1 MTNISS
7 YTEKI
12 GKVNNSII
20 NTFIDESNFEES
32 QYTGNTVQKSELNG
46 KLDASNAQ
54 ESFTVL
60 SALDDPA
67 ELPIEIEGV
76 CGVTKQLNVLGLLSN
91 NTNSEEVTKRSVK
104 NFSLPNIG
112 LDTVIKLGDKSY
124 EYSGGEEWKPMS
136 PSLRW
141 QRSMASENAT
151 ITSSSLPIQ
160 RGKMNSPNIIRE
172 LENELEKTKGTIILN
187 STGEKF
193 YDYNSGKYREAKAV
207 WTDEPLKPIL
217 CKAQTDK
224 KSNKYQNPEMTRSIT
239 NNSKDSI
246 SNIIY
251 SNMDV
256 PEAKMTTMEK
266 FGNIKVPIRSTSS
279 MMTFAAERAKNS
291 QSEKDSKIE
300 LDILNMIDPMQDK
313 ILDKTLLNN
322 KSAMST
328 MESIPENIP
337 IESSK
342 FNNNNEI
349 LYKPYINEELR
360 KKILG
365 KKLKSGDMKMQG
377 ALDKK
382 EIKQIKT
389 KFEKKYGVTLNN
401 EIDLEVI
408 SESLISTEKFKKHIN
423 VTKQLETLKTSIGWF
438 DCQDKE
444 NEDFQ
449 CIRNDASEKRSK
461 EKESLINRIIDNT
474 TSYPCFDEV
483 LFQNSFRV
491 QDPSRCNKVTQITL
505 AQDATTVPDS
515 TEMLLGIHKKQYTPP
530 ISDKLPTGL
539 PAHIQDPRIVWKQEF
554 QSIPYDS
561 IANLVSKID
570 HGTWDEIENDL
581 VINSFTSMGLKSYLT
596 FKSHSSINLR
606 EFAYNSL
613 YSLEAPINVSPSPLP
628 PLASPNGR
636 CKLDTN
642 TTKPSTNP
650 STNPSINP
658 STAIKSNYLTPSSA
672 FQLPT
677 TGKSR
682 IDVTTINYIPEYEA
696 FEMKLWK
703 NYNYPLHV
711 ANTGKIKKYKLGKF
725 DKFKPITMNQ
735 LVGMADIWQKEIDAQ
750 TTEQKKG
757 LKLLE
762 GTHEESASADTYIE
776 KLTSVVLDEYS
787 KLDKKDINNLFDVL
801 VSNNVPTIPKSSVA
815 PKTKYDEFGYRKM
828 GMVPGR
834 SALYSFKDMNY
845 PGRRIMRE
853 DLSFGRRKRQV
864 KVGGLKDEKG
874 AISPTLQNKRNVTPD
889 KHTNKNALNVD
900 LDEYAT
906 DEESSLSQSIL
917 HKIKKPHLL
926 THKGLD
932 RDEFE
937 QIDQESELY
946 EDDISVLDEY
956 YDEEDEYISD
966 LDESVDYHTIC
977 RSIDVTEWEPT
988 NLILTR
994 VLFKSMKSIYVTLA
1008 TVFFRNFKSKYRIE
1022 IYELGEHTIIV
1033 WIDRDRIKFKERLL
1047 SCFTLK
1053 QDKLKVKGGIYFT
1066 PDAEISPIE
1075 PCADIPGNFVFQVS
1089 GVSLAHILLKNEPKK
1104 KLEMIED
1111 FTSQVNL
1118 RKEVSFYDSEDSNS
1132 IKEDVK
1138 QEVDKKKSIHGGL
1151 EINTEN
1157 DKIAEGINIQSFVPA
1172 MNSNEITGN
1181 NTIAILTTDIKL
1193 QGLMP
1198 IALKGEPKITVRFSL
1213 RRDRLVLWRSVR
1225 CQIWRCQ
1232 YIDLCYKY
1240 NLVPAKKVVSYITN
1254 AFSRVRHGA
1263 PLDMSGIPYQY
1274 EIFSHCLNI
1283 ALVHQ
1288 EPKEISFRGCY
1299 MNDEGLSQI
1308 FILLKQFKSI
1318 FKLDFGINDLT
1329 IKSAPLVLEIVR
1341 NSKCKK
1347 LLLDFNHFGPSKTK
1361 RDFAQFLRHLLFSCE
1376 IKVLDF
1382 SRNRINGRCIDFF
1395 DTIIGSLP
1403 FRNKTLEK
1411 LIWCS
1416 NDNTQPEIETLVLAL
1431 QPICISLNMVVVGGN
1446 PIERVDAIKRRFKPI
1461 QMSME
1466 DLTVAYLKT
1475 EERES
1480 LDHD

>member
-1 MTNISS
+1 MKSISS

-20 NTFIDESNFEES
+20 NTFIDESDFEES
-32 QYTGNTVQKSELNG
+32 QYTESTAQKSKFNG
-46 KLDASNAQ
+46 TLDANNAQ
-54 ESFTVL
+54 ESFMIL

-91 NTNSEEVTKRSVK
+91 DTNSEQVTKKNVK
-104 NFSLPNIG
+104 NFLFPNIG
-112 LDTVIKLGDKSY
+112 LDTVTKLGDKSY
-124 EYSGGEEWKPMS
+124 EYLGGEEWKPMS

-141 QRSMASENAT
+141 QRSIASENAAV
-151 ITSSSLPIQ
+151 ISSSLSIQ

-172 LENELEKTKGTIILN
+172 LENELGKTKGSIILN

-193 YDYNSGKYREAKAV
+193 YDYNSGKYRKAKAV
-207 WTDEPLKPIL
+207 WTDEPLKPIF
-217 CKAQTDK
+217 CKTQADK
-224 KSNKYQNPEMTRSIT
+224 KSDIYKDSETTESIT
-239 NNSKDSI
+239 NDNKNSI

-256 PEAKMTTMEK
+256 PEAKIITMEK

-279 MMTFAAERAKNS
+279 MMTFAAEKAES
-291 QSEKDSKIE
+291 LQSEKDGKIE
-300 LDILNMIDPMQDK
+300 LDILNMIDPMQNK
-313 ILDKTLLNN
+313 ILDKTLND

-328 MESIPENIP
+328 MESISENIP
-337 IESSK
+337 IKSSK

-349 LYKPYINEELR
+349 SYKSYINEELR

-365 KKLKSGDMKMQG
+365 KKLKSGDIRMQE
-377 ALDKK
+377 AFDKK

-389 KFEKKYGVTLNN
+389 KFEKKHGITLND
-401 EIDLEVI
+401 EIDLEMI

-438 DCQDKE
+438 NCQDYTKDKNLQCLR
-444 NEDFQ
+444 NE
-449 CIRNDASEKRSK
+449 ASEKKFK
-461 EKESLINRIIDNT
+461 EKESLVNRIIDNT

-491 QDPSRCNKVTQITL
+491 QDPSKYNKVTQITL
-505 AQDATTVPDS
+505 SQDATTVPDS

-539 PAHIQDPRIVWKQEF
+539 PAHIQDPRIIWKQEF

-561 IANLVSKID
+561 IANLVSKIH
-570 HGTWDEIENDL
+570 HGTWDKIENDL
-581 VINSFTSMGLKSYLT
+581 VINSFSSMGLKSYLT
-596 FKSHSSINLR
+596 FKSHSSINLK
-606 EFAYNSL
+606 EFVYNPL

-628 PLASPNGR
+628 PIVNPNGT
-636 CKLDTN
+636 CKLN
-642 TTKPSTNP
+642 IITTKPSSTNP
-650 STNPSINP
+650 ST
-658 STAIKSNYLTPSSA
+658 AVKSNYLTPSSA
-672 FQLPT
+672 SQLPT
-677 TGKSR
+677 IEKPQ

-711 ANTGKIKKYKLGKF
+711 ANTGKIKKYKLGKV
-725 DKFKPITMNQ
+725 DKFKPITMSQ
-735 LVGMADIWQKEIDAQ
+735 LVGMADMWQEEVNIQ
-750 TTEQKKG
+750 TTERRTG

-762 GTHEESASADTYIE
+762 GAHKGFISADTYIE
-776 KLTSVVLDEYS
+776 KLTSVILDEYT
-787 KLDKKDINNLFDVL
+787 KLDKKNLNNLFDML
-801 VSNNVPTIPKSSVA
+801 VSSNVPTIPKSSVN
-815 PKTKYDEFGYRKM
+815 PKAKYDEFGYGKM
-828 GMVPGR
+828 GVVPGR
-834 SALYSFKDMNY
+834 SALYSFKDMNMNH
-845 PGRRIMRE
+845 PGRRNMKE
-853 DLSFGRRKRQV
+853 DLSFGRRRRQM
-864 KVGGLKDEKG
+864 KVGGFKDEKG
-874 AISPTLQNKRNVTPD
+874 VISPTSPNRRNITRD
-889 KHTNKNALNVD
+889 RRANKNALIVD
-900 LDEYAT
+900 FDEYAT
-906 DEESSLSQSIL
+906 DEDSSLSQSIL
-917 HKIKKPHLL
+917 HKIKRPHLL
-926 THKGLD
+926 THRGLD
-932 RDEFE
+932 GDEFGP
-937 QIDQESELY
+937 IDQETELY
-946 EDDISVLDEY
+946 DDDISVLDEY

-977 RSIDVTEWEPT
+977 RSIDVVEWEPT

-994 VLFKSMKSIYVTLA
+994 VLFKSMKSRYVTLA
-1008 TVFFRNFKSKYRIE
+1008 TIFFRNFKSKYRIE

-1033 WIDRDRIKFKERLL
+1033 WIDRDRIKFKKRLL

-1066 PDAEISPIE
+1066 PDAVISPIE

-1089 GVSLAHILLKNEPKK
+1089 GVSLAHILLRNEPKK
-1104 KLEMIED
+1104 KLETIKE
-1111 FTSQVNL
+1111 FTSHVNL
-1118 RKEVSFYDSEDSNS
+1118 KKEVSFYDSEDSNS

-1138 QEVDKKKSIHGGL
+1138 QEVDRKTSIHGGL
-1151 EINTEN
+1151 EINTE
-1157 DKIAEGINIQSFVPA
+1157 DKIAEGIDVKLLVPA
-1172 MNSNEITGN
+1172 MNNNEITGN
-1181 NTIAILTTDIKL
+1181 NTVAVFTTNKKL

-1240 NLVPAKKVVSYITN
+1240 NLIPAKKIVSYITN

-1263 PLDMSGIPYQY
+1263 PLNMSGIPYQY
-1274 EIFSHCLNI
+1274 EVFSHCLNI

-1318 FKLDFGINDLT
+1318 FKLDFGMNDLT

-1376 IKVLDF
+1376 IKVLNF

-1395 DTIIGSLP
+1395 DTIIGNFP

-1416 NDNTQPEIETLVLAL
+1416 NNNTQPEIETLVLAL
-1431 QPICISLNMVVVGGN
+1431 QPTCISLNVVVVGGN

-1466 DLTVAYLKT
+1466 DITVAYLKT
-1475 EERES
+1475 EEKEP
-1480 LDHD
+1480 LDRD

>member
-1 MTNISS
+1 MRNISS

-20 NTFIDESNFEES
+20 NTFIDESDFEES
-32 QYTGNTVQKSELNG
+32 QYTKNTVQKSELNG
-46 KLDASNAQ
+46 KLDASNIQ

-60 SALDDPA
+60 SALNDPA
-67 ELPIEIEGV
+67 ELPIEIEEV
-76 CGVTKQLNVLGLLSN
+76 CGVAKQSHVLELSSN
-91 NTNSEEVTKRSVK
+91 NTNSEQVTKRSI
-104 NFSLPNIG
+104 NFLLPNIG
-112 LDTVIKLGDKSY
+112 LDTVTKLGDKSY
-124 EYSGGEEWKPMS
+124 EYSGGGEWKPMS

-141 QRSMASENAT
+141 QRSMASQNAA
-151 ITSSSLPIQ
+151 IMSSSLSMQ

-193 YDYNSGKYREAKAV
+193 YDYNSGKYRKAKAV

-217 CKAQTDK
+217 YKTQTDK
-224 KSNKYQNPEMTRSIT
+224 KSNIYKNSEITRSTT
-239 NNSKDSI
+239 NNSKNSI

-256 PEAKMTTMEK
+256 PEAKMKTMGK
-266 FGNIKVPIRSTSS
+266 FGNIKVPIRSTYS
-279 MMTFAAERAKNS
+279 MMTFAAEKAKNS

-313 ILDKTLLNN
+313 ILDKTLLND

-342 FNNNNEI
+342 FSNNNEI
-349 LYKPYINEELR
+349 LYKSYINEELR

-365 KKLKSGDMKMQG
+365 KKLKSGDIKVQE
-377 ALDKK
+377 AFDKK
-382 EIKQIKT
+382 EIEQIKT

-401 EIDLEVI
+401 EIDLEVV
-408 SESLISTEKFKKHIN
+408 SESLISAEKFKKHIN

-438 DCQDKE
+438 DCQDYKE
-444 NEDFQ
+444 NEDLQ
-449 CIRNDASEKRSK
+449 YIIKNDASEKRSK

-505 AQDATTVPDS
+505 SQDATTVPDS
-515 TEMLLGIHKKQYTPP
+515 TEILLGIHKKQYTPP

-581 VINSFTSMGLKSYLT
+581 IINSFTSMGLKSYLT

-606 EFAYNSL
+606 EFAHNSL
-613 YSLEAPINVSPSPLP
+613 YSLETPINVSPSPLP
-628 PLASPNGR
+628 PLASPNGT

-642 TTKPSTNP
+642 TAKPSTNP
-650 STNPSINP
+650 ST
-658 STAIKSNYLTPSSA
+658 AMKSNYLTPSTAS
-672 FQLPT
+672 QLPT
-677 TGKSR
+677 TGKSQ
-682 IDVTTINYIPEYEA
+682 IDVTINYIPEYET

-735 LVGMADIWQKEIDAQ
+735 LVGMADMWQKEIDIQ

-757 LKLLE
+757 LELLE
-762 GTHEESASADTYIE
+762 GAHEESVSADTYIE
-776 KLTSVVLDEYS
+776 KLTSVIFDEYT
-787 KLDKKDINNLFDVL
+787 KLDKKDLNNLFDVL
-801 VSNNVPTIPKSSVA
+801 VPNNVSTIPKSSVT
-815 PKTKYDEFGYRKM
+815 PKAKYDEFGYGKM
-828 GMVPGR
+828 GIVPGR

-845 PGRRIMRE
+845 PGRRNMKE
-853 DLSFGRRKRQV
+853 DLSFGRRRRQM
-864 KVGGLKDEKG
+864 KVGGFKDEKG
-874 AISPTLQNKRNVTPD
+874 ALSSTLQNKRNVTPD
-889 KHTNKNALNVD
+889 KYTNKNALIVD

-906 DEESSLSQSIL
+906 DEESSISQSIL

-926 THKGLD
+926 THKDLD
-932 RDEFE
+932 RNEFE
-937 QIDQESELY
+937 QIDQETELY

-977 RSIDVTEWEPT
+977 RSIDVAEWEPT

-1066 PDAEISPIE
+1066 PDAVISPIE

-1089 GVSLAHILLKNEPKK
+1089 GVSLAHILLRNEPRK
-1104 KLEMIED
+1104 KLEIIEE

-1132 IKEDVK
+1132 IKEDIK
-1138 QEVDKKKSIHGGL
+1138 QVDKKKSIHGGL

-1157 DKIAEGINIQSFVPA
+1157 DKIAKGINIKSLVPA

-1240 NLVPAKKVVSYITN
+1240 NLIPAKKIVSYITN

-1308 FILLKQFKSI
+1308 FILLKQFKST
-1318 FKLDFGINDLT
+1318 FKLDFGMNDLT

-1347 LLLDFNHFGPSKTK
+1347 LSLDFNHFGPSKTK

-1376 IKVLDF
+1376 IKVLNF

-1395 DTIIGSLP
+1395 DTIIGSFP

-1466 DLTVAYLKT
+1466 DLTVAYLKA
-1475 EERES
+1475 EEREP